1 MRLLLAVL
9 LFSSFASSEEKV
21 LVLKLKNV
29 EIKPLEP
36 TKIED
41 KPEEVTVGIEFV
53 WQL

>member
-1 MRLLLAVL
+1 MRLIFGVL
-9 LFSSFASSEEKV
+9 LLTSLAISEEKV
-21 LVLKLKNV
+21 IVLKLKNV

-36 TKIED
+36 AKIEE